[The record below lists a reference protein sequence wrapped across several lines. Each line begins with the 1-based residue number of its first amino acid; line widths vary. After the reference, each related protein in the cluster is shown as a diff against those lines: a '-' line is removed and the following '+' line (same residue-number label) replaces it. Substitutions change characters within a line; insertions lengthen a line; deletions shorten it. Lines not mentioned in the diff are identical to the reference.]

1 MKQSVINILNQAKTD
16 IQNNMSRL
24 GINASGRTSA
34 SLVVEEYENGVRLVS
49 RGENIA
55 PFPTL
60 EVGRKGGKVPKGF
73 YYTLIQWSRDKNIS
87 FASESERKTFAYFLF
102 QKIASEGTERHRHP
116 NIEVYTPIIQSVK
129 KEIEKI
135 FFAKI
140 VEEIKIHVK

>member
-16 IQNNMSRL
+16 IQSNMAKF

-73 YYTLIQWSRDKNIS
+73 YYTLIQWSMDKGIS
-87 FASESERKTFAYFLF
+87 FATESERKTFAYFLS
-102 QKIASEGTERHRHP
+102 QKIASEGTERHRNP
-116 NIEVYTPIIQSVK
+116 NAEVYTPIIQSVRSQ
-129 KEIEKI
+129 IEKI

-140 VEEIKIHVK
+140 IKEIKIHVK

>member
-1 MKQSVINILNQAKTD
+1 MKASVINILNQAKTD
-16 IQNNMSRL
+16 IQSNMAKF

-49 RGENIA
+49 RGESIA

-73 YYTLIQWSRDKNIS
+73 YYTLIQWSRDKGIS
-87 FASESERKTFAYFLF
+87 FATESERKTFAYFLS
-102 QKIASEGTERHRHP
+102 QKIASEGTERHRNP
-116 NIEVYTPIIQSVK
+116 NTEVYTPIIQSVR

-140 VEEIKIHVK
+140 IKEIKIHVK